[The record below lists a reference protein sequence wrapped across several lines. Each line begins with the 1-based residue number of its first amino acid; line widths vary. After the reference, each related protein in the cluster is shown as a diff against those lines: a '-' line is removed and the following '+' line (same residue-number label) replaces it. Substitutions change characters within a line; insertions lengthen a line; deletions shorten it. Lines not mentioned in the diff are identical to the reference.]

1 LHTIIG
7 LECITNLLSAIPW
20 IGQDFVESNNI
31 TEYYSIWANAA
42 ILPTIGTV
50 SPHAIKK
57 GNKNVRLDK
66 KEYLS
71 IPPSFL
77 AFFTGFVDGDGY
89 IQVTRTT
96 RGYITI
102 KLVIIIHL
110 DDISTLEY
118 IQSVLKL
125 GRLTVYRDYKSPICK
140 LVFSRTDLQEVI
152 FPLLLHHRICFLTET
167 RRAQF
172 DLAMH
177 VLKND
182 IKNYDQIQANSLA
195 KSSIGTT
202 FELPKTASD
211 YVNLSFFNNWIVG
224 FTNPSQFIGVI
235 EYAKENP
242 LTYKRVKA
250 EFKSKVSNRKSYYY
264 LKRIFKNQNNN
275 VGQYSTYVK
284 PKTLEFLRRFSFVFS
299 IRKFISS

>member
-1 LHTIIG
+1 M
-7 LECITNLLSAIPW
+7 ITNLLSAIPW
-20 IGQDFVESNNI
+20 IGQDFVESKNI
-31 TEYYSIWANAA
+31 TEYCSILATAA

-57 GNKNVRLDK
+57 GNKNIRLDK

-77 AFFTGFVDGDGY
+77 AFFAGFIDGDGY
-89 IQVTRTT
+89 IQIIRTT
-96 RGYITI
+96 RGYISI
-102 KLVIIIHL
+102 KLIITIHL
-110 DDISTLEY
+110 EEISTLEY

-125 GRLTVYRDYKSPICK
+125 GKLTVYRDMKSPICK
-140 LVFSRTDLQEVI
+140 LVISRTDLQEVI
-152 FPLLLHHRICFLTET
+152 FPLFLHHGIFFLTET

-172 DLAMH
+172 DLAMYI
-177 VLKND
+177 LKNE
-182 IKNYDQIQANSLA
+182 IKNYDQIRAISLG
-195 KSSIGTT
+195 KSSI

-211 YVNLSFFNNWIVG
+211 YVNLSFFKNWIVG
-224 FTNPSQFIGVI
+224 FTIPSQFTGVI

-250 EFKSKVSNRKSYYY
+250 EFKSKVSNRKTFYY

-275 VGQYSTYVK
+275 VRQYSTYVK
-284 PKTLEFLRRFSFVFS
+284 PKTLEFLRRFSFAFS
-299 IRKFISS
+299 IRKFLSS

>member
-1 LHTIIG
+1 
-7 LECITNLLSAIPW
+7 
-20 IGQDFVESNNI
+20 V
-31 TEYYSIWANAA
+31 
-42 ILPTIGTV
+42 GTV

-57 GNKNVRLDK
+57 GNESGRLAK

-77 AFFTGFVDGDGY
+77 AFFAGFVDGDGY
-89 IQVTRTT
+89 IQITRTT
-96 RGYITI
+96 RGYIAI

-110 DDISTLEY
+110 DDKSTLEY

-125 GRLTVYRDYKSPICK
+125 GRLTVYRDNKSPICK
-140 LVFSRTDLQEVI
+140 LVINRTDLQEVI
-152 FPLLLHHRICFLTET
+152 FPLLLHHGIFFLTET

-182 IKNYDQIQANSLA
+182 IKIYDQIQAISLA

-211 YVNLSFFNNWIVG
+211 YVNLSFFNNWLVG
-224 FTNPSQFIGVI
+224 FTMADGSFYVKNNNDACYSLKQ
-235 EYAKENP
+235 
-242 LTYKRVKA
+242 RVHSMLFEA
-250 EFKSKVSNRKSYYY
+250 FKLVFETNRKIGIEKGIYNQFSVSSKADIQRVINFFSFSGYHPLVGLKGIQY
-264 LKRIFKNQNNN
+264 LKWLT
-275 VGQYSTYVK
+275 V
-284 PKTLEFLRRFSFVFS
+284 LRNSSRYCNL
-299 IRKFISS
+299 KFPQ